1 MTRLHCSAI
10 FIYLLFL
17 VPGNLKP
24 PQAVSI
30 PATLHNVPFKGT
42 HTTVTERLSGPPLL
56 QLRITGTGHAT
67 HLGQGTFVALST
79 LNLTTAPPFTLG
91 GTATFN
97 AANGDSFYTSFSG
110 TATPLEDGTM
120 SVVMTHE
127 VTGGTGRFKDA
138 GGMFTGETIGSLTN
152 PEGVITYDGYIN
164 Y

>member
-10 FIYLLFL
+10 LIYILFL
-17 VPGNLKP
+17 VPGNINL
-24 PQAVSI
+24 PQVAVTQ
-30 PATLHNVPFKGT
+30 AKFQNVPFKGT
-42 HTTVTERLSGPPLL
+42 HTTVTERLSGPPML

-79 LNLTTAPPFTLG
+79 LNLTTPPPFTLG

-110 TATPLEDGTM
+110 TATPREDGTM

-138 GGMFTGETIGSLTN
+138 SGIFTGETIGSLTN
-152 PEGVITYDGYIN
+152 PEGIITYDGYIN